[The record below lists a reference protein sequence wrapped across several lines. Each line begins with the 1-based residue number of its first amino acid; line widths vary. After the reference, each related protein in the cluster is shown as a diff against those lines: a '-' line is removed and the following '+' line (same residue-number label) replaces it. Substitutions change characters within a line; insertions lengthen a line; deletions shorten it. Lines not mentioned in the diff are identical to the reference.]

1 MRSEAVT
8 SIGSR
13 PQVAIIGGGV
23 MGLGIGWRLA
33 SAGCAVDVFERGTAG
48 HGASWA
54 AAGMLAAGVEAEPGE
69 IPLLALNRTSLRRWP
84 DFAGELQAASGIDVE
99 LRTEGTLALALSGD
113 DLRQLRFTYEFQR
126 SLGIALE
133 WLTAAEARRREP
145 HLAPGLTAAV
155 LSAGDY
161 QVNNRRLG
169 EALAVALR
177 NAGGRLH
184 ENASVLSVETAGGR
198 VSGVRLADRGHAADV
213 VVLAAGAWSREIAGI
228 PPEALPPV
236 RPVKGQLLALR
247 MEKAAPLV
255 RHVIWAPGVYLVPRS
270 NGRLI
275 LGATVEERGFD
286 ETLTAG
292 ATLTLLEAAWRAL
305 PAIDELAIDEM
316 WAGFR
321 PGSPDDAPIL
331 GPCAVEG
338 LVLATGHHRNGILLT
353 PVTAD
358 EVSRCILDGKASAT
372 IAPFS
377 IARFS
382 EHMRQPDDH
391 RAAQR

>member
-1 MRSEAVT
+1 MQREAFT
-8 SIGSR
+8 ATGSR
-13 PQVAIIGGGV
+13 PRVAIIGGGV
-23 MGLGIGWRLA
+23 MGLSIGWRLA

-48 HGASWA
+48 RGASWA
-54 AAGMLAAGVEAEPGE
+54 AAGMLAAGVEAEPSE

-84 DFAGELQAASGIDVE
+84 DFAIELHAASGIDVE
-99 LRTEGTLALALSGD
+99 LRTEGTLALAFSAD

-126 SLGIALE
+126 SLGIRLE
-133 WLTAAEARRREP
+133 WLTLAEARRREP
-145 HLAPGLTAAV
+145 YLAPGLSAAV

-161 QVNNRRLG
+161 QVNNRRLA
-169 EALAVALR
+169 EALAVAVA

-184 ENASVLSVETAGGR
+184 ENTPVAALETEGGR
-198 VSGVRLADRGHAADV
+198 VSGVRLADSSHGADV

-228 PPEALPPV
+228 PPEAMPPV

-247 MEKAAPLV
+247 MDAAAPLL
-255 RHVIWAPGVYLVPRS
+255 RHVIWAPGVYLVPRQD
-270 NGRLI
+270 GRLI
-275 LGATVEERGFD
+275 LGGTVEERGFD
-286 ETLTAG
+286 GTLTAG

-305 PAIDELAIDEM
+305 PGIDELAIDEM

-331 GPCAVEG
+331 GPSAVEG

-358 EVSRCILDGKASAT
+358 EVSRCILTGEASDT
-372 IAPFS
+372 IRPFS
-377 IARFS
+377 IGRFS
-382 EHMRQPDDH
+382 EHLREF
-391 RAAQR
+391 R

>member
-1 MRSEAVT
+1 MRSEAAT

-13 PQVAIIGGGV
+13 PRVAVIGGGV
-23 MGLGIGWRLA
+23 IGLGIGWRLA

-54 AAGMLAAGVEAEPGE
+54 AAGMLAEGVEAEPGE

-84 DFAGELQAASGIDVE
+84 DFAAELQAASGIDVE
-99 LRTEGTLALALSGD
+99 LRMEGTLALALSGD

-184 ENASVLSVETAGGR
+184 ENASVLSVEAAGGR
-198 VSGVRLADRGHAADV
+198 VSGVRLAEREHAADV

-275 LGATVEERGFD
+275 LGTTVEERGFD

-372 IAPFS
+372 ITPFS

-382 EHMRQPDDH
+382 EHMRQSDDH

>member
-1 MRSEAVT
+1 MRSEAFT

-13 PQVAIIGGGV
+13 PRVAIIGGGV

-33 SAGCAVDVFERGTAG
+33 SAGCAVDVFERSAAG

-84 DFAGELQAASGIDVE
+84 DFAAELQAASGIDVE

-145 HLAPGLTAAV
+145 HLAPGLAAAV

-169 EALAVALR
+169 EALAVAFR
-177 NAGGRLH
+177 NAGGQLH
-184 ENASVLSVETAGGR
+184 ENATVQALETEGGR
-198 VSGVRLADRGHAADV
+198 VSGVRLAERSHGADV

-228 PPEALPPV
+228 PAEAMPPV

-247 MEKAAPLV
+247 MDAAAPLI
-255 RHVIWAPGVYLVPRS
+255 RHVVWAPGVYLVPRRD
-270 NGRLI
+270 GRLI

-305 PAIDELAIDEM
+305 PAIDELPIDEM

-331 GPCAVEG
+331 GRCAVEG

-353 PVTAD
+353 PVTSD
-358 EVSRCILDGKASAT
+358 EISRCILTGEASAT

-377 IARFS
+377 LTRFT
-382 EHMRQPDDH
+382 EHTRQSHDH